1 MVDRERPTGV
11 LILVVLYIIL
21 AVLRMSD
28 AIFLSTKGLAEGQA
42 VVVCLAPTVILG
54 IFYLL
59 VAVGLFRMKTWAWIF
74 ALVLAILGLA
84 YAAIRLVGLV
94 GASSL
99 IDEVDI
105 SAAFFAI
112 PVISLIL
119 NGIVIVYLLM
129 MKKHFR

>member
-1 MVDRERPTGV
+1 MGEHERPTGV

-21 AVLRMSD
+21 AIIRLRD
-28 AIFLSTKGLAEGQA
+28 AIFLSTKGLAEGGA
-42 VVVCLAPTVILG
+42 VIVCLAPTVVLG

-59 VAVGLFRMKTWAWIF
+59 VAVGLFRLKKWAWILAF
-74 ALVLAILGLA
+74 IIALLGLA
-84 YAAIRLVGLV
+84 YAVVRLIGLV
-94 GASSL
+94 GASS
-99 IDEVDI
+99 IVEDVDI

-119 NGIVIVYLLM
+119 NSIVVIYLLT